1 VSISVSAGATDDDVV
16 ILTGTAGTNGVSYD
30 AKHAEANTS
39 VTNGTAV
46 NISGYSGSGS
56 FTVPKIT
63 TNKYG
68 HVTAVENVPVSIT
81 MPGTQDLSNY
91 KTKQTAVSSPT
102 ASGNATAFIDT
113 IS

>member
-1 VSISVSAGATDDDVV
+1 
-16 ILTGTAGTNGVSYD
+16 
-30 AKHAEANTS
+30 
-39 VTNGTAV
+39 
-46 NISGYSGSGS
+46 
-56 FTVPKIT
+56 
-63 TNKYG
+63 
-68 HVTAVENVPVSIT
+68 